1 MESLSVLT
9 SAAVTAYR
17 GATIYLA
24 IELSKWKWVVA
35 TCASVADNIS
45 VRRVNDPLP

>member
-9 SAAVTAYR
+9 PAAATAYR
-17 GATIYLA
+17 GATIHLA
-24 IELSKWKWVVA
+24 IELSKWKWVA

-45 VRRVNDPLP
+45 VRRVNDRLP